1 MGKEVFANFD
11 SYLIGI
17 ALQSLLKL
25 FKGFF
30 RGSFKPIAS
39 FPICVYVC
47 VVGVFVMLTWAASC
61 CAGLKC
67 SG

>member
-25 FKGFF
+25 FKSFF

-39 FPICVYVC
+39 VPICVYVC
-47 VVGVFVMLTWAASC
+47 VMSSRWRM
-61 CAGLKC
+61 KKMP
-67 SG
+67 